1 MPSAPR
7 RRRALSAAA
16 PCLAALALTCAA
28 CGTSSSSH
36 PPQAKATGAA
46 AQVPAAVRSRG
57 VLRVATNATYA
68 PNEFMAS
75 NGHTIIGMDAD
86 LATAIGRVLGLR
98 VQFFNVSF
106 DQLITGITAGRY
118 DLAMSSMTDTKARQ
132 QAVDMVTYF
141 DAGNSFVVLHSSP
154 LNVSSFAGLCGHTVA
169 IEAGSTYVQQV
180 AAEQSHCTA
189 VHQPKITAQ
198 TYANQADADL
208 AVLSKRAQITI
219 EDSPV
224 AAYQARQ
231 DARFRV
237 TGRIFGTAPYGIAV
251 AKTSGLAVPVRN
263 ALRVLIANGT
273 YQAITSK
280 WGISTGDISDPV
292 INGATS

>member
-1 MPSAPR
+1 MPP
-7 RRRALSAAA
+7 ALRPWRGLGAAIA
-16 PCLAALALTCAA
+16 GLACLTLACSA
-28 CGTSSSSH
+28 CGGSSSSSH
-36 PPQAKATGAA
+36 TATAKASGLA

-68 PNEFMAS
+68 PNEFMA
-75 NGHTIIGMDAD
+75 NGHIVGMDAD
-86 LATAIGRVLGLR
+86 LATAIARKLGLR
-98 VQFFNVSF
+98 AQFANVGF

-118 DLAMSSMTDTKARQ
+118 DVAMSSMTDTKARQ

-141 DAGNSFVVLHSSP
+141 DAGNSFVVLRSSA
-154 LNVSSFAGLCGHTVA
+154 LNVSSFAGLCGHTAA

-189 VHQPKITAQ
+189 AGKPHIHAQ
-198 TYANQADADL
+198 TYASQADANL
-208 AVLSKRAQITI
+208 ALLSHRAQITM

-224 AAYQARQ
+224 AAYQVRQ
-231 DARFRV
+231 DHRFKV

-251 AKTSGLAVPVRN
+251 AKTSGLAVPIRDV
-263 ALRVLIANGT
+263 LRALIASGA
-273 YQAITSK
+273 YHAITSK
-280 WGISTGDISDPV
+280 WGISTGDITSPV

>member
-1 MPSAPR
+1 MPPAPR
-7 RRRALSAAA
+7 HRRALRAAVSGLACVTLACSACGSTSTSSHTTTAHA
-16 PCLAALALTCAA
+16 SGLAA
-28 CGTSSSSH
+28 H
-36 PPQAKATGAA
+36 
-46 AQVPAAVRSRG
+46 VPAAVRSRD

-68 PNEFMAS
+68 PNEFLAA
-75 NGHTIIGMDAD
+75 NGHVVGMDAD
-86 LATAIGRVLGLR
+86 LATAIARQLGLR

-118 DLAMSSMTDTKARQ
+118 DAAMSSMTDTKARQ

-141 DAGNSFVVLHSSP
+141 NAGNSFVVLRSSP
-154 LNVSSFAGLCGHTVA
+154 LQVSSFAGLCGHTAA

-180 AAEQSHCTA
+180 AAQQPHCTTA
-189 VHQPKITAQ
+189 GKPHIHAQ
-198 TYANQADADL
+198 TYANQADANL
-208 AVLSKRAQITI
+208 ALLSHRAQITI

-231 DARFRV
+231 DHRFRV

-251 AKTSGLAVPVRN
+251 AKTSGLAVPIRD
-263 ALRVLIANGT
+263 ALRALIASGA
-273 YQAITSK
+273 YHSITSK
-280 WGISTGDISDPV
+280 WGISTGDITSPV

>member
-1 MPSAPR
+1 MPPAPR
-7 RRRALSAAA
+7 HRRARSAAA
-16 PCLAALALTCAA
+16 SGLACLALICSA
-28 CGTSSSSH
+28 CGTSSSPSKTT
-36 PPQAKATGAA
+36 KASGLA

-68 PNEFMAS
+68 PNEFLAA
-75 NGHTIIGMDAD
+75 NGHIVGMDAD
-86 LATAIGRVLGLR
+86 LATAIARQLGLR
-98 VQFFNVSF
+98 AQFFNVSF

-118 DLAMSSMTDTKARQ
+118 DVAMSSMTDTKARQ

-141 DAGNSFVVLHSSP
+141 DAGNSFVVLRSSP
-154 LNVSSFAGLCGHTVA
+154 LQVNSFAGLCGHTAA

-189 VHQPKITAQ
+189 AGKPHIRAQ
-198 TYANQADADL
+198 AYANQADASL
-208 AVLSKRAQITI
+208 ALLSGRAQITI

-224 AAYQARQ
+224 AAYQARE
-231 DARFRV
+231 DHRFRV

-251 AKTSGLAVPVRN
+251 GKTSGLAVPIRD
-263 ALRVLIANGT
+263 ALRALIANGT
-273 YQAITSK
+273 YHSITSK
-280 WGISTGDISDPV
+280 WGISTGDITDPV